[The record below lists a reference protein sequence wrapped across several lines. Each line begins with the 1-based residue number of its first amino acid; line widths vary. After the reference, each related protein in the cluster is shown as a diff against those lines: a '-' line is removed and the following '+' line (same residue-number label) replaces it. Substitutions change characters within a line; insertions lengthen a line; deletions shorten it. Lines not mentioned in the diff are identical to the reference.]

1 MKQKTLMILVVVL
14 ATFTV
19 VVPADACT
27 GIRLVA
33 NDGSPVFGR
42 TMEFGAEMLHFNLI
56 VVPRATSFQGVNRAG
71 VKGKKWNAKYGFVA
85 AIPYEAL
92 GAMEGINERGLQGG
106 GFFFQP
112 YDRARYMEPIQSQN
126 DRTIASWQLLT
137 WALSECATVEDVK
150 KKLPELRVVSAKLV
164 PYTEGWDFEPK
175 VHYAINDASGAS
187 IAVEYIHG
195 ELKIHDNPLG
205 TITNAPEFPWHQE
218 NLKQFTESPIDQVP
232 PMKRSQD
239 EAGPTGLD
247 IGTKANLP
255 GEMTSQS
262 RFVRASL
269 FSQHALPFD
278 DAKQGVQRVL
288 NVLNNF
294 DIPLGYKF
302 YRHTDGKEY
311 PMYTQWTSVT
321 DLKNRRLYFRTFSN
335 PTRLKAID
343 LKDFDLDAKSIT
355 KIPVSSKWEVDE
367 IEPDK

>member
-137 WALSECATVEDVK
+137 WCC
-150 KKLPELRVVSAKLV
+150 P
-164 PYTEGWDFEPK
+164 
-175 VHYAINDASGAS
+175 
-187 IAVEYIHG
+187 
-195 ELKIHDNPLG
+195 
-205 TITNAPEFPWHQE
+205 
-218 NLKQFTESPIDQVP
+218 
-232 PMKRSQD
+232 
-239 EAGPTGLD
+239 
-247 IGTKANLP
+247 
-255 GEMTSQS
+255 
-262 RFVRASL
+262 
-269 FSQHALPFD
+269 
-278 DAKQGVQRVL
+278 
-288 NVLNNF
+288 NV
-294 DIPLGYKF
+294 
-302 YRHTDGKEY
+302 
-311 PMYTQWTSVT
+311 
-321 DLKNRRLYFRTFSN
+321 RRL
-335 PTRLKAID
+335 KM
-343 LKDFDLDAKSIT
+343 
-355 KIPVSSKWEVDE
+355 
-367 IEPDK
+367 